1 MDNRATGRRGS
12 LPVAYLTVGDDGHR
26 LKKKKKKKRQPQCE
40 TLPYNDGRTAED
52 DTPQELKQFLHK
64 IGLSDSEDSDF
75 DSLPYSEK
83 IRIRNKK
90 LLGSNRSS
98 RASSRRSSIEEE
110 NKLSRYSSRRS
121 SVGERK
127 KPDMEDDGFICDD
140 KTLEDWKLENEKK
153 ESMVTKFTELEI
165 MALWNQFK
173 LNFPHGTVSKSQ
185 LNELLQTVIQ
195 YNQVSSNL

>member
-26 LKKKKKKKRQPQCE
+26 LIKRKKKKRKPQCE
-40 TLPYNDGRTAED
+40 TLPYDDGRTAED
-52 DTPQELKQFLHK
+52 DTPQELKKFLHQ

-75 DSLPYSEK
+75 EALPYSEK
-83 IRIRNKK
+83 VRIRNKK

-98 RASSRRSSIEEE
+98 RASSRRSSIGDE
-110 NKLSRYSSRRS
+110 NRFSRASSRRS
-121 SVGERK
+121 SVGEKK
-127 KPDMEDDGFICDD
+127 KPDMEDDEYICDD
-140 KTLEDWKLENEKK
+140 KTLQDWKQENEKK
-153 ESMVTKFTELEI
+153 ENLETKFTEMEI

-185 LNELLQTVIQ
+185 LNELLQTVI
-195 YNQVSSNL
+195 